1 MPGHVDILDERES
14 VRGAML
20 RSLGLHLGV
29 AAIVA
34 GWSWFQLGSRV
45 ERWGN
50 PDSLG
55 GGAVSI
61 TPVASI
67 NLPPRAGR
75 LNQVANDT
83 ESQVP
88 SQPKPQPV
96 KKAPPPEPDAISLK
110 SRNAPRR
117 PAQAPATPQKYT
129 PVPNPKP
136 NQVYSSSGQ
145 ALTSPMFSQAPGGG
159 GVGSGMGS
167 PFGNRFGWYEQLL
180 RERVAKNWR
189 SQELDARI
197 RNRVAVMFDILRDGT
212 IRNVRVSTSSGNF
225 ALDQSAQRAILMSNP
240 LPALPREYERES
252 ATIEFWFSLQQQ

>member
-14 VRGAML
+14 VRSALL
-20 RSLGLHLGV
+20 RSVGLHLGV
-29 AAIVA
+29 AGLVI
-34 GWSWFQLGSRV
+34 GWSAFELGSRI
-45 ERWGN
+45 ERWGD
-50 PDSLG
+50 PQSLG
-55 GGAVSI
+55 GGAVAI

-67 NLPPRAGR
+67 NLPSRTGR
-75 LNQVANDT
+75 TNQVANDT

-88 SQPKPQPV
+88 SQPKPQPA
-96 KKAPPPEPDAISLK
+96 KKAPPPEPDAVALK
-110 SRNAPRR
+110 SKNAQKR
-117 PAQAPATPQKYT
+117 PAPAPATPQKYT
-129 PVPNPKP
+129 PVPKPKP
-136 NQVYSSSGQ
+136 NQVYSSTGQ

-189 SQELDARI
+189 SQELESRI
-197 RNRVAVMFDILRDGT
+197 RNRVAVMFEIQRDGS

-225 ALDQSAQRAILMSNP
+225 SLDQSAQRAILLSNP
-240 LPALPREYERES
+240 LPPLPREFERDS